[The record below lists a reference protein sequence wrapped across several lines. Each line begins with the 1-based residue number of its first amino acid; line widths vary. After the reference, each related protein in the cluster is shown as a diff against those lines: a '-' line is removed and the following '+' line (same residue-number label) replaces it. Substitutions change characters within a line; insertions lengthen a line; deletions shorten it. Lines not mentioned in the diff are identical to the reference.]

1 MAWMIGVDEAGYGP
15 NLGPLVV
22 AASAWQV
29 ESTSLEPCKTPSPP
43 ATFGADSRSGPT
55 AVATQFQADLSHLG
69 AIDLYQRLA
78 PVVVPHWDGGKNL
91 AIADSK
97 TLYAPA
103 VGPERLELGVHT
115 VLHMMRTAPQTW
127 SELVGILE
135 ADSDGRRAQLP
146 WHQNYDCQLPISASE
161 SRIFDLSK
169 QLQERCHDS
178 EAIPVKLQAQLVFPA
193 EFNDLVQYYGSK
205 GAALSHVTLSL
216 VRQLVDFLKTSPGL
230 SHTVDPGDPDATS
243 MFIVCD
249 KHGARNRYLAL
260 LQHHFPEPWI
270 QILTEGK
277 NESRYHWDR
286 STAGGVSPHLEGE
299 VADGGPVEICFRTKG
314 ESFLPTALA
323 SMTAKYLREL
333 SMRAVNEFW
342 CPRVPNLKPTAGY
355 PTDARKFKK
364 AIDGKQRELGIDNH
378 ILWRNR

>member
-1 MAWMIGVDEAGYGP
+1 MSWMIGVDEAGYGP

-29 ESTSLEPCKTPSPP
+29 EPNPVERREKLSPP
-43 ATFGADSRSGPT
+43 ATLDQYPGSGPT
-55 AVATQFQADLSHLG
+55 AVATQHKPDLCGLG
-69 AIDLYQRLA
+69 AIDLYKLLA

-97 TLYAPA
+97 TLYTPA
-103 VGPERLELGVHT
+103 LGLERLELGLHT
-115 VLHMMRTAPQTW
+115 VLHMMRRAPQTW
-127 SELVGILE
+127 TELVRILD

-146 WHQNYDCQLPISASE
+146 WHRNYECQLPVSAAE
-161 SRIFDLSK
+161 SRLFDLSK
-169 QLQERCHDS
+169 RLQECGNRAR
-178 EAIPVKLQAQLVFPA
+178 AIPVRLQARLVFPA
-193 EFNDLVQYYGSK
+193 EFNDLVQYYDSK

-216 VRQLVDFLKTSPGL
+216 VRELVDLLKTSHG
-230 SHTVDPGDPDATS
+230 SSQTADSVDPDATA
-243 MFIVCD
+243 MLIVCD
-249 KHGARNRYLAL
+249 KHGARNRYMAL
-260 LQHHFPEPWI
+260 LQHHFPEHWI
-270 QILTEGK
+270 QTLGEGK
-277 NESRYHWDR
+277 NESRYQWDR
-286 STAGGVSPHLEGE
+286 SAAGGVPQHREGE
-299 VADGGPVEICFRTKG
+299 VADGGPVEIRFRTKG

-333 SMRAVNEFW
+333 SMRAVNEYW
-342 CPRVPNLKPTAGY
+342 CARVPNLKPTAGY

>member
-1 MAWMIGVDEAGYGP
+1 MIGVDEAGYGP

-29 ESTSLEPCKTPSPP
+29 EPDSVEHCETSSPP
-43 ATFGADSRSGPT
+43 ATFGEDSRSGPT
-55 AVATQFQADLSHLG
+55 AVASQHKPGLGSLG
-69 AIDLYQRLA
+69 AVNLYQRLA
-78 PVVVPHWDGGKNL
+78 PAVVLQWDDGKNL

-103 VGPERLELGVHT
+103 AGLERLELGVHT

-127 SELVGILE
+127 TELVRILE
-135 ADSDGRRAQLP
+135 ADSDGRRAELP
-146 WHQNYDCQLPISASE
+146 WHHNYECQLPVSASE
-161 SRIFDLSK
+161 SQFVSLSK
-169 QLQERCHDS
+169 RLQECCNRAR
-178 EAIPVKLQAQLVFPA
+178 AIPVRLQARLVFPA

-216 VRQLVDFLKTSPGL
+216 VRKLVDLLQSSFDASQAATPIN
-230 SHTVDPGDPDATS
+230 PDTTA
-243 MFIVCD
+243 MLIVCD
-249 KHGARNRYLAL
+249 KHGARNRYMAL

-270 QILTEGK
+270 QTVAEGK
-277 NESRYHWDR
+277 NESRYQWDR
-286 STAGGVSPHLEGE
+286 SAAGGVPPHLEGE
-299 VADGGPVEICFRTKG
+299 VDGGPVEICFRTKG